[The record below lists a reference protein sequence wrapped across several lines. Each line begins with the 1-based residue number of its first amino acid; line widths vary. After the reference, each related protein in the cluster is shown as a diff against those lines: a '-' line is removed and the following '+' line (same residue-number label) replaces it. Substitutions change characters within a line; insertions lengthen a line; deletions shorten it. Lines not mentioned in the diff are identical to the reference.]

1 MRHPDN
7 TLRPKSGP
15 GGAQFRDEKCYPST
29 RPRVDFHSADCV
41 TLRLAEAGRAAR
53 LSGAVAEV
61 LAAVIELLPAR
72 WSKIRDDRI
81 RLCQLANLCPSR
93 PHLRTVGR
101 ALRHLDRLEIIRY
114 VPACGRG
121 ATAVIELHERF
132 LHGVEELE
140 RDEFGSVVVPF
151 SAPDPS
157 LSQEEKPHQANSAAD
172 GAEAGAGPRPVE
184 VRVHRSEI
192 EAVMEQL
199 PAVLA
204 QLPRS
209 LHWLLRREITNRLA
223 RGHRPEE
230 VLRILAAPGPEQLQ
244 RPYKL
249 AVWRL
254 AQNMAGAGPR
264 LVPLQ
269 RRWERAQRIRQER
282 AQLAVLDQDY
292 RQVEAVTTAAQR
304 QELVAAME
312 SLVGPTA
319 DPRTAVL
326 TAVRRARR
334 QHPGRPTTAG

>member
-1 MRHPDN
+1 
-7 TLRPKSGP
+7 
-15 GGAQFRDEKCYPST
+15 
-29 RPRVDFHSADCV
+29 
-41 TLRLAEAGRAAR
+41 
-53 LSGAVAEV
+53 
-61 LAAVIELLPAR
+61 
-72 WSKIRDDRI
+72 
-81 RLCQLANLCPSR
+81 
-93 PHLRTVGR
+93 
-101 ALRHLDRLEIIRY
+101 
-114 VPACGRG
+114 
-121 ATAVIELHERF
+121 
-132 LHGVEELE
+132 
-140 RDEFGSVVVPF
+140 
-151 SAPDPS
+151 
-157 LSQEEKPHQANSAAD
+157 
-172 GAEAGAGPRPVE
+172 
-184 VRVHRSEI
+184 
-192 EAVMEQL
+192 MEQL

-264 LVPLQ
+264 LGPLQ

-334 QHPGRPTTAG
+334 QHPGVPAAAAVAAWLDNGDQRLAPRASEPVAHAGLSVEGLKWITDGVGACVGCGNPGVLRPELPLPTVACDSCFDQASAPLEDELAVAS